1 MRRDDFD
8 TERKRL
14 EQVLNI
20 LERVADRLD
29 ANEPVPVPVIRDTV
43 DFIRAIESS
52 AYDASQEDAG
62 ELPLSECVQ
71 QHAAAR
77 VPLSVMTRALPDV
90 ERGNAAAASTF
101 VFAAREYVRLR
112 RDHLR
117 ADDQLFVNA
126 AANPARAGSAPHV
139 DVEPKATRICY
150 ERLVKEA
157 AALGI
162 LAPST

>member
-29 ANEPVPVPVIRDTV
+29 ANEHVPLPVIRDTV

-77 VPLSVMTRALPDV
+77 VPLSVMTRAFLDV
-90 ERGNAAAASTF
+90 EGGNAAAASTF
-101 VFAAREYVRLR
+101 VFAAREYIRLR

-117 ADDQLFVNA
+117 ADDQLFLTA
-126 AANPARAGSAPHV
+126 KPSASSTPQQV
-139 DVEPKATRICY
+139 DVEPKATRNCY
-150 ERLVKEA
+150 ERLIKEA
-157 AALGI
+157 AALNI
-162 LAPST
+162 RAPSR